1 MKRKRTLFNFLSDF
15 TPQLFIAILGIF
27 KIKIFLNNWGE
38 DTLGLYQLYSQFF
51 SYLAMVEIGISS
63 GILYT
68 LYKPTASN
76 NYEELKKIYNGAHY
90 AFKMIGMIIIGLGLI
105 LSLFISFFIKN
116 NTFDF
121 LFLQFTFLL
130 YVLANVL
137 NYFFMAQKLLFYAK
151 EKNYVPNLIYQIS
164 TILKSLLEIL
174 LVFLHFEFVHVLI
187 LGIVMGIVSNLVLEF
202 YYRREFSNLPKIKE
216 KKFSFSSNLKPII
229 LQKFSNL
236 VSNNI
241 DILLISKFIGLGQ
254 VVVYTTYQ
262 YITLSLQLLTDKIS
276 NSLLTSVGNVLAI
289 DKKEVDRLF
298 LKVNDT
304 LYISALL
311 ICLPLY
317 FVLNSF
323 IDLWYKGEIITSS
336 LLAFLFVGLLFFN
349 IIKQNSNL
357 FVNASGL
364 FQETKICSVVEL
376 VLNFV
381 LSILF
386 VFWFQTPGVLF
397 ATLISLF
404 FSEFILK
411 NAIVLKRLC
420 HQNFFYYIRISA
432 HYFFILCINALILSF
447 LFNPIFVSTIFRW
460 FFVGICIFGLNFLLT
475 ILQVYL
481 WNHFLKKRANSC

>member
-15 TPQLFIAILGIF
+15 APQLFIAILGIF

-51 SYLAMVEIGISS
+51 SYLTIVEIGISS

-68 LYKPTASN
+68 LYKPTVEK

-90 AFKMIGMIIIGLGLI
+90 SFKIIGVIIICLGFI

-121 LFLQFTFLL
+121 FFLQFTFLL
-130 YVLANVL
+130 YVLANL
-137 NYFFMAQKLLFYAK
+137 FNYFFMAQKLLFYAK

-174 LVFLHFEFVHVLI
+174 LVLLHFELIHILI
-187 LGIVMGIVSNLVLEF
+187 LGIMIGIFSNLVLEF

-229 LQKFSNL
+229 LQKLSNL

-289 DKKEVDRLF
+289 DEKEGDRLF

-311 ICLPLY
+311 VCIPLY

-323 IDLWYKGEIITSS
+323 IDLWYKGQIVTSS
-336 LLAFLFVGLLFFN
+336 LLAFLF
-349 IIKQNSNL
+349 
-357 FVNASGL
+357 
-364 FQETKICSVVEL
+364 
-376 VLNFV
+376 
-381 LSILF
+381 
-386 VFWFQTPGVLF
+386 
-397 ATLISLF
+397 
-404 FSEFILK
+404 
-411 NAIVLKRLC
+411 
-420 HQNFFYYIRISA
+420 
-432 HYFFILCINALILSF
+432 
-447 LFNPIFVSTIFRW
+447 
-460 FFVGICIFGLNFLLT
+460 
-475 ILQVYL
+475 
-481 WNHFLKKRANSC
+481 